1 MASRP
6 AIERVHAVMCCA
18 FGVLCCCK
26 SLCSTRERDS
36 RACPAVLCL
45 PELLGQSRDAR
56 RLNAYA
62 GRTRLPILRSRTLST
77 RFILLESFPWAQA
90 DLLLP
95 TLPPFLHPLTL
106 SPPATVP
113 QPAREIGERPAYPA
127 RSHQLPVCTL
137 HSTRLVSALRCP
149 SSRQTQPVPAGRCS
163 TTPGSRPGVHTHQAT

>member
-1 MASRP
+1 
-6 AIERVHAVMCCA
+6 MCCA
-18 FGVLCCCK
+18 FAVLCCCK
-26 SLCSTRERDS
+26 SSLCSSREGDELAR
-36 RACPAVLCL
+36 PAVLCL
-45 PELLGQSRDAR
+45 PYLLGQPRDAR

-62 GRTRLPILRSRTLST
+62 GQTRRLPILRSRTLST
-77 RFILLESFPWAQA
+77 RFIPSESFLWAQA

-95 TLPPFLHPLTL
+95 MLPPFLHPLTL

-137 HSTRLVSALRCP
+137 HSARLVSALRCP